1 MSHHNAGLGAIAQNV
16 HTVLRSFRTLDDALD
31 GQDQALIHSFEDEKT
46 RFKMWAGNLGAHQR
60 GRASLDYR
68 LREAPHLQEQVVYL
82 LKDLSQSLQDAL
94 SMACDDAKET
104 QAKAL
109 DDGQRG
115 EDSFTDSDFTDSD
128 DEQGP
133 PQSGLAGVSVDIQ
146 EAIDCL
152 LRLSVAIANP
162 APHER
167 VRVRGAGPLEDV
179 SFRETYDIGYVR
191 DKFPRM
197 DFRLAQVLG
206 RAITR
211 RRQFFKYRE
220 AHHARLAAGL
230 ETLVHDGNVGA
241 EDTARTEIV
250 PKTVASSL
258 PEHLKSLTNVDLT
271 TGVLDED
278 NTSETGL
285 SQTSYATSAGFLAG
299 DVDGQPMKPPPPLKV
314 PPLPKGADRGS
325 FECPFCYRMV
335 SASTRAAWK

>member
-1 MSHHNAGLGAIAQNV
+1 
-16 HTVLRSFRTLDDALD
+16 
-31 GQDQALIHSFEDEKT
+31 
-46 RFKMWAGNLGAHQR
+46 
-60 GRASLDYR
+60 

-82 LKDLSQSLQDAL
+82 LKDLSQSLKDAL
-94 SMACDDAKET
+94 SMACDDTIET
-104 QAKAL
+104 QPQAL
-109 DDGQRG
+109 DDGQRS
-115 EDSFTDSDFTDSD
+115 EDSFTDSD

-133 PQSGLAGVSVDIQ
+133 PKSGLAGISVDIE

-197 DFRLAQVLG
+197 DSGLAQVLG

-220 AHHARLAAGL
+220 AHHARLSAGL
-230 ETLVHDGNVGA
+230 ETVAHDGINGA

-258 PEHLKSLTNVDLT
+258 PEHLKTLTNVDLA
-271 TGVLDED
+271 TGLLDED
-278 NTSETGL
+278 NASETGL

-299 DVDGQPMKPPPPLKV
+299 DIDGQPMKPPPPLKV
-314 PPLPKGADRGS
+314 PPLPKGAERGS

-335 SASTRAAWK
+335 SATTRAAWK

>member
-1 MSHHNAGLGAIAQNV
+1 
-16 HTVLRSFRTLDDALD
+16 
-31 GQDQALIHSFEDEKT
+31 LIRSFEDENT

-82 LKDLSQSLQDAL
+82 LKDLSQSLQDAT
-94 SMACDDAKET
+94 SMACDDAGET
-104 QAKAL
+104 RL
-109 DDGQRG
+109 EEVDDGQRS
-115 EDSFTDSDFTDSD
+115 EDSFTDSD
-128 DEQGP
+128 DEQTSP
-133 PQSGLAGVSVDIQ
+133 LSGLAGISVDVQ

-191 DKFPRM
+191 DKFPKM
-197 DFRLAQVLG
+197 DSRLAQVLG

-220 AHHARLAAGL
+220 AHHARLSAGL
-230 ETLVHDGNVGA
+230 ETVHDGIAGA

-258 PEHLKSLTNVDLT
+258 PDHLKTLTNVDLRA
-271 TGVLDED
+271 GVLNED

-299 DVDGQPMKPPPPLKV
+299 DVDGQPLKPPPPLKV
-314 PPLPKGADRGS
+314 PPLPRSADRGS